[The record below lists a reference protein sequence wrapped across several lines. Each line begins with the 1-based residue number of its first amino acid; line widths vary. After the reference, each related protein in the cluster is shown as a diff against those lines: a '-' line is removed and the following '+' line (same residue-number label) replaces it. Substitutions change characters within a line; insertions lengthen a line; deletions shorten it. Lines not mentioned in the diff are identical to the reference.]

1 MAAGRMSLRD
11 HPRPQRPGLG
21 PHNLPEADG
30 PSWNRGQRVRFQMQ
44 LRAATIRNLTKGWGL
59 LSVGTWS
66 PHETPAVGAAHFK
79 DEEGGT
85 DRLSSLVQPQ
95 AEQPVRRKAGT

>member
-1 MAAGRMSLRD
+1 MSLQD
-11 HPRPQRPGLG
+11 HPHPQRPGPG
-21 PHNLPEADG
+21 PHDLPEADG
-30 PSWNRGQRVRFQMQ
+30 PSWNRGQHVRLQMQ

-59 LSVGTWS
+59 FSVGTWS
-66 PHETPAVGAAHFK
+66 PYETPAVGAAHFK
-79 DEEGGT
+79 EGGT